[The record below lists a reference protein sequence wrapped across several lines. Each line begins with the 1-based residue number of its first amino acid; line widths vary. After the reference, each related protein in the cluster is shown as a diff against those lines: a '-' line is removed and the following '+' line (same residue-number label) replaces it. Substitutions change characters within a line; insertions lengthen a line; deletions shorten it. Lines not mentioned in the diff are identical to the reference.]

1 MKRNNKETFLRLLL
15 DKWVSKIMSIFLR
28 NALDLTHN
36 HQIYLKI
43 VSSFLESK
51 ININQTSNLIESR
64 GRIQHAEQ

>member
-1 MKRNNKETFLRLLL
+1 
-15 DKWVSKIMSIFLR
+15 MSIFLR